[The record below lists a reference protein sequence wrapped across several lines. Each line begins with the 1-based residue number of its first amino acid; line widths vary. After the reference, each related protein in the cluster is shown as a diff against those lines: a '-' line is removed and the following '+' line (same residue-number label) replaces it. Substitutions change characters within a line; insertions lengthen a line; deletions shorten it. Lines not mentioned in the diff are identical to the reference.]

1 MSVVVAK
8 LNKTNLKK
16 AQNIIGANDETE
28 AINIAIERI
37 IREFEQSKANV
48 EEVEDLD
55 IDVHTLNRIP
65 PKKAF
70 TVKANFRFIG
80 RGKPMKYDLSD
91 YNFDEYDEE

>member
-16 AQNIIGANDETE
+16 AQNIVGAIDETE

-37 IREFEQSKANV
+37 IREFELSKSNIEAA
-48 EEVEDLD
+48 EDLD
-55 IDVHTLNRIP
+55 IDVHSLNRIP

-70 TVKANFRFIG
+70 TVKANFKNVG
-80 RGKPMKYDLSD
+80 RRKPMKYDFSE
-91 YNFDEYDEE
+91 FEEEVEFL